1 MKYLLKTELNGIVS
15 YQIVER
21 NHELPKGTKYFIP
34 YRTCVYKDNEC
45 AIIEKSL
52 NSVVLLFEGKEI
64 RTSYSLIK
72 EINTK

>member
-1 MKYLLKTELNGIVS
+1 MKYLLKIELNGLVS

-21 NHELPKGTKYFIP
+21 DHELPKGTKYFIP
-34 YRTCVYKDNEC
+34 YRTCVYKGVEC

>member
-1 MKYLLKTELNGIVS
+1 MKYLLKIELNGLIS

-34 YRTCVYKDNEC
+34 YRTCVYKGTEC

-52 NSVVLLFEGKEI
+52 NSLVVLFEGEEI
-64 RTSYSLIK
+64 RTSYSLVK
-72 EINTK
+72 EIE